1 MVVFQLL
8 NISLQKGDMP
18 LFILH
23 VRKVIFQLLNIKKL
37 LFSMLVQKAV
47 FELFNILL
55 QQGAN
60 NFVHFLF
67 HAVYIDCK
75 ICFFHIDLI
84 FLFFRNPHELF
95 KFKKYLFNLEY
106 LSTFWFLIICSLFSL
121 LTSLLIFTNKEWKG
135 VFVLIIF
142 CFYIFPLSSIMWWTS
157 RRWLF
162 DI

>member
-1 MVVFQLL
+1 MFIIHVNLVVFQWL

-60 NFVHFLF
+60 NFMHFLF

-75 ICFFHIDLI
+75 ILFISYRFNFLI
-84 FLFFRNPHELF
+84 LQESSRTFLKISFQFGVSTNFLIPH
-95 KFKKYLFNLEY
+95 YLF
-106 LSTFWFLIICSLFSL
+106 
-121 LTSLLIFTNKEWKG
+121 
-135 VFVLIIF
+135 IIF
-142 CFYIFPLSSIMWWTS
+142 ITHFITDFYK
-157 RRWLF
+157 
-162 DI
+162 